1 MCYLL
6 EDLALPF
13 PSAKQGWGGRG
24 RVLGV
29 YPSIKSTPCTRGLGA
44 SATVLVRRH
53 AIDHPGSRERQQKI
67 GGSHEDKIC
76 IRRVWTQIT

>member
-6 EDLALPF
+6 EDLALPL

-29 YPSIKSTPCTRGLGA
+29 YLSIKSTPCTTGLGA
-44 SATVLVRRH
+44 NATVLVRRQ
-53 AIDHPGSRERQQKI
+53 AIDHPGPRERQHRNWGK
-67 GGSHEDKIC
+67 S
-76 IRRVWTQIT
+76 